1 MSLLPRDSIYMYS
14 IYVFR
19 EIHERALGGF
29 SGGRRLVSRFSRVSS
44 VVIIYVPQTG
54 QRLYC
59 LQCKLNIDKAPAFT
73 PDFIVLTNM
82 FSLQNNLD
90 LIIHQK
96 CERPLSFSLSPASV
110 RDHRVLLLTKHA
122 VHRLVLHDPKANS
135 ARWDLTRARGATPD
149 PR

>member
-1 MSLLPRDSIYMYS
+1 MRRP
-14 IYVFR
+14 V
-19 EIHERALGGF
+19 E
-29 SGGRRLVSRFSRVSS
+29 RLVSRCSRVSS
-44 VVIIYVPQTG
+44 VVIIYVPPTG

-96 CERPLSFSLSPASV
+96 CERPLSFSGGPAGV
-110 RDHRVLLLTKHA
+110 RDRVLLLTKHA
-122 VHRLVLHDPKANS
+122 VCRLVLHY
-135 ARWDLTRARGATPD
+135 RRLILQGGT
-149 PR
+149 